1 MGDPKELDKL
11 QTEAHRAK
19 VSDIEARSFMK
30 KNVILIREGSKIY
43 SAVQTLSTHRIS
55 GAPVV
60 DDSDKIVGVITEYD
74 LLLQTAIKDVLD
86 PIEYTKNP
94 VVIQPETKIRDIIII
109 FYKKKL
115 RWLPVVGPSN
125 HVEGIVTRLDILNKL
140 LSKGK

>member
-1 MGDPKELDKL
+1 MSDPKELDKL
-11 QTEAHRAK
+11 QSEAQRAK

-30 KNVILIREGSKIY
+30 KNVILIREGTKIY

-60 DDSDKIVGVITEYD
+60 DDSDKIVGVISEYD
-74 LLLQTAIKDVLD
+74 LLLQTAVKDVLD

-94 VVIQPETKIRDIIII
+94 FFIRPDSKIRDIIII
-109 FYKKKL
+109 FYKKKI
-115 RWLPVVGPSN
+115 RWLPVVGTTN
-125 HVEGIVTRLDILNKL
+125 QVEGIVTRLDVLNKL